1 MTRATTGAA
10 APEFS
15 RPVPLARLGAEPF
28 RQDISA
34 SEAER
39 AALAR
44 RFDLLAL
51 DRLSARV
58 ELVRL
63 GKDRFVLRAAFDA
76 AFVQSCVVT
85 LDPVGGAVAEEFTL
99 NYGPPEAE
107 EEIGGTVDDN
117 IAFEPIVGTVI
128 DAGEAV
134 SQQFALALPPFPRIP
149 GASVENE
156 MPPEDQAGPFAAALS
171 RLTDRPG
178 E

>member
-1 MTRATTGAA
+1 MTRATTGTA

-15 RPVPLARLGAEPF
+15 RLVPLARLGAEPF
-28 RQDISA
+28 RQEISA
-34 SEAER
+34 IEAER

-51 DRLSARV
+51 DRLAATV

-76 AFVQSCVVT
+76 EFVQSCVVT
-85 LDPVGGAVAEEFTL
+85 LDPVAGAVAEEFTL
-99 NYGPPEAE
+99 IYGPPEAE
-107 EEIGGTVDDN
+107 EESGGTVDDN
-117 IAFEPIVGTVI
+117 VAFEPIVGTAI

-149 GASVENE
+149 GASIEAE
-156 MPPEDQAGPFAAALS
+156 LPAPDDPGAFAAALS
-171 RLTDRPG
+171 RLIDRR
-178 E
+178 EE